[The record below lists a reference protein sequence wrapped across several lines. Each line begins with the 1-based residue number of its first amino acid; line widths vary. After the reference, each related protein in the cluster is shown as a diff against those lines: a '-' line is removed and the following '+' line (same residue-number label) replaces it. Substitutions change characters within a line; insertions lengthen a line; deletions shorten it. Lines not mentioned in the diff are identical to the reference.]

1 MDRPVDTRGKI
12 VGAREAAN
20 IAARGAT
27 VVSGYFDP
35 LIAWHA
41 RWLAGFKKPGRPMLV
56 LIGTPENPI
65 LPAAARAELAA
76 SLRVV
81 DHVAE
86 FSAEL
91 SNELAGIPG
100 ETLEAGG
107 GVIRIEI
114 IRLEN
119 QDRELFRDLLEL
131 VHSRQHGTLT
141 EQPATEQPAT
151 EQPTTEQ
158 PTTEQATAQGPTPE
172 TARGPEKGAA
182 SRAPDRP

>member
-1 MDRPVDTRGKI
+1 MDRRADEHVSRQVDTRGKI
-12 VGAREAAN
+12 VGTGEAAN

-41 RWLAGFKKPGRPMLV
+41 RWLAGFKKPARPMLV
-56 LIGTPENPI
+56 LIVTPENPI
-65 LPAAARAELAA
+65 LPAAARAELVA

-91 SNELAGIPG
+91 AGILG
-100 ETLEAGG
+100 ETLDASGG
-107 GVIRIEI
+107 GIIRIEI

-119 QDRELFRDLLEL
+119 QDRELFKDLLEL
-131 VHSRQHGTLT
+131 VHSRQNGTL
-141 EQPATEQPAT
+141 
-151 EQPTTEQ
+151 
-158 PTTEQATAQGPTPE
+158 TEQATAQGPTPE
-172 TARGPEKGAA
+172 TARGPEKSPA
-182 SRAPDRP
+182 SQAPDRT